1 MVYSCKLI
9 AIQECT
15 DRGLG
20 GSGARRRMKWGP
32 IPGCRRRA
40 AGGPPE
46 GIGGTNQRIQTH
58 RNPRG
63 GQRDS
68 QRSGRPVQTHRQHM
82 IATERKPASPYS
94 RLGSGAFR
102 GRGTPGGTLG
112 GTPPKTGVP
121 RKSKYRDFGPPD
133 RRSRAASGRDTKGD
147 IYPLD
152 EVVGGYVTRGARR
165 RRRAVPTRLAVT
177 LGLVYGVGH
186 TPPLVG
192 ETLQPE

>member
-15 DRGLG
+15 DG
-20 GSGARRRMKWGP
+20 GSGVSGARRRMEWSP
-32 IPGCRRRA
+32 IPGGRRRV
-40 AGGPPE
+40 AGGSS
-46 GIGGTNQRIQTH
+46 GGTDSTSQRIQTH
-58 RNPRG
+58 GDRQG

-68 QRSGRPVQTHRQHM
+68 QRSGRLAQTHRQHM
-82 IATERKPASPYS
+82 IATECKPALPYS
-94 RLGSGAFR
+94 RLGSGAFE

-121 RKSKYRDFGPPD
+121 RKSKYRDFGPPA

-165 RRRAVPTRLAVT
+165 RRRAVPARLAVT
-177 LGLVYGVGH
+177 LGAGVRC
-186 TPPLVG
+186 
-192 ETLQPE
+192 